1 MGTRITAVGPPGLQA
16 AAQPFLQKHP
26 LLHPKGQ
33 VRPAGAQGKRSRTA
47 SPKLHQ
53 QLHKHRLK
61 ENTLTQAYIYRACSE
76 MIHPK
81 WGLGALPGQGQDQW
95 RQSKRS

>member
-26 LLHPKGQ
+26 LLRPKGQ
-33 VRPAGAQGKRSRTA
+33 VRPAGAQGKRSRTT

-53 QLHKHRLK
+53 QLHK
-61 ENTLTQAYIYRACSE
+61 
-76 MIHPK
+76 
-81 WGLGALPGQGQDQW
+81 
-95 RQSKRS
+95 